1 MDRRAFILAGLAPA
15 ILAGSC
21 QARGATVVRVSTS
34 DELVAAL
41 KRANGGETIR
51 LAPGVYPG
59 FSVSNLK
66 FAQPVTVMGE
76 DAVVQGKTTIYG
88 CSNLTLDGL
97 FFRGDPDR
105 DSDCLLLRESNRLT
119 VRGCEFQGAMCGI
132 GHLNN
137 TDLRIERN
145 RFVDLRSDGMRGG
158 GSSRVAII
166 DNHFSSFHPRMRAD
180 GRGDHPDAIQ
190 FWTSN
195 TKAAAEDILIQ
206 RNVIERGSG
215 STVQGIFVGDE
226 SGGKLPYLRVRILDN
241 VVIGGAWNGVA
252 IGSGSDI
259 EIARNVCLAFPDEG
273 CRIRVQN
280 VMSGVVSDNQASD
293 FVFMNN
299 GRVTLSR
306 NKKLGAVNDGGA
318 AFMRAREK
326 QLGQRS

>member
-21 QARGATVVRVSTS
+21 QARGASVVRVSTS

-41 KRANGGETIR
+41 KRADGGETIR

-66 FAQPVTVMGE
+66 FAQAVTVVGE
-76 DAVVQGKTTIYG
+76 DAVIQGKATIYG
-88 CSNLTLDGL
+88 CSNLTFNGL

-105 DSDCLLLRESNRLT
+105 DSDCLLLRESSGLT
-119 VRGCEFQGAMCGI
+119 VRDCEFQGSMCGI

-137 TDLRIERN
+137 TDLKIERN
-145 RFVDLRSDGMRGG
+145 RFVNLRSDGMRGG
-158 GSSRVAII
+158 GSSRVTIV

-195 TKAAAEDILIQ
+195 TKASAEDILIQ
-206 RNVIERGSG
+206 RNVIERGDG

-226 SGGKLPYLRVRILDN
+226 SGGKLPYRRVRILDN

-273 CRIRVQN
+273 CRVRVQN
-280 VMSGVVSDNQASD
+280 VTSGVVVDNEASD

-299 GRVTLSR
+299 GRLTLSR
-306 NKKLGAVNDGGA
+306 NKKLGAVNDRGA
-318 AFMRAREK
+318 AFMRARQK
-326 QLGQRS
+326 KAGQRS